1 MIDESLVK
9 QIRAK
14 AHSYE
19 NFSGCTQA
27 VLLALQEDL
36 KIGDLQSYKAATA
49 FAGGVGRRGETCGA
63 LIGALMGLGLEMG
76 REKKEDTP
84 KLNETVTEANIVIDQ
99 FLSKLQHEY
108 GWSSPPP
115 NTICRDLQ
123 QLIYGRKWKMTDLAE
138 RQSFI
143 AAGGHSDQ
151 GCLKVC
157 GIAAE
162 AAAEEIL
169 RLREKQ

>member
-1 MIDESLVK
+1 MVDENLVK

-27 VLLALQEDL
+27 VLLALQEEL

-63 LIGALMGLGLEMG
+63 IIGALMGLGLEMG

-84 KLNETVTEANIVIDQ
+84 ILNDTVVEANIVIDA

-108 GWSSPPP
+108 GWSSTPSSMM
-115 NTICRDLQ
+115 CRDLQ
-123 QLIYGRKWKMTDLAE
+123 ILIYGRNWKMTDLAE
-138 RQSFI
+138 RQAFI
-143 AAGGHSDQ
+143 AAGGHGDQ

-169 RLREKQ
+169 KLRDKH

>member
-1 MIDESLVK
+1 MVDAEQVK
-9 QIRAK
+9 RIRAK
-14 AHSYE
+14 AHAYE

-36 KIGDLQSYKAATA
+36 GIGDGESYKAATA

-63 LIGALMGLGLEMG
+63 LIGALMALGLEMG
-76 REKKEDTP
+76 REKKEDTQR
-84 KLNETVTEANIVIDQ
+84 LNDTVAEANVVIDS
-99 FLSKLQHEY
+99 FLGRLQKEY

-115 NTICRDLQ
+115 SMLCRDLQ
-123 QLIYGRKWKMTDLAE
+123 RLIYGRSWRMTDPEE
-138 RQSFI
+138 RKAFI
-143 AAGGHSDQ
+143 AAGGHGDQ

-169 RLREKQ
+169 RLREK